1 MIEVKKQHIRP
12 SGDSVASVVRLLK
25 EGCEVDFV
33 PEENYMLPLIRG
45 GKDIVTLRSPDR
57 ELSRGDIVLAEVG
70 TKGYLLLRILDRNQN
85 SFLLAGDAA
94 LDWMDIEEC
103 TLNDIVGR
111 VVFIQRGNWGFRP
124 GRGEFWMWLFP
135 VRDSIMK
142 LYNWIFR
149 KDLTERVK

>member
-1 MIEVKKQHIRP
+1 M
-12 SGDSVASVVRLLK
+12 SY
-25 EGCEVDFV
+25 V
-33 PEENYMLPLIRG
+33 PRGNDMLPLIRG

-70 TKGYLLLRILDRNQN
+70 TKGYLLLRILVCNQN
-85 SFLLAGDAA
+85 LFLLAGDAA
-94 LDWMDIEEC
+94 LDWMGIEEC
-103 TLNDIVGR
+103 TLNNIVGR

-135 VRDSIMK
+135 VRKSIMK

>member
-1 MIEVKKQHIRP
+1 MQKEEHIEPRQESIP
-12 SGDSVASVVRLLK
+12 LVARQLE
-25 EGCEVDFV
+25 EGHEVSYV
-33 PEENYMLPLIRG
+33 PKGNDMLPLIRG

-70 TKGYLLLRILDRNQN
+70 TKGYLLLRILDRDRNL
-85 SFLLAGDAA
+85 FLLAGDAA
-94 LDWMDIEEC
+94 LDWMGIEEC

-135 VRDSIMK
+135 VRESIMK